1 MFTVTLSA
9 GAVFLIGF
17 GAGIVAGIVVIS
29 VAALVVQKNADK
41 GERTWNTH
49 LKQ

>member
-17 GAGIVAGIVVIS
+17 GAGVIVGVVAIS
-29 VAALVVQKNADK
+29 VAALVVQKNANR
-41 GERTWNTH
+41 GE
-49 LKQ
+49 